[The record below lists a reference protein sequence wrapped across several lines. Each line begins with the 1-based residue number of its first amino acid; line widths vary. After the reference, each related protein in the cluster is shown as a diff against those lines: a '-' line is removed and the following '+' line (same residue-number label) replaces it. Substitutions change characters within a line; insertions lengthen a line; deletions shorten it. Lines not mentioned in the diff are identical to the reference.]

1 MSKVAVVTGSNKG
14 LGFGIVKGLCQRFDG
29 VVFLTSRDD
38 TRGQNA
44 VTELNKI
51 GLHPEYHQL
60 DVTEKESVTRFRD
73 YVKQKYGGID
83 ILINNAA
90 VGEGLAPS
98 TYEQSKKIIDINY
111 KSILIIQELI
121 YPLVKNNGRILNISS
136 SCGHLSNLKNSYWIG
151 RLSKRDLTGEDINDF
166 TDWFLNSKKDG
177 TYSSEDFVDNG
188 VIAAYRVAKIA
199 LSAMTMIQQRELE
212 ARNISVNSM
221 HPGIVRTD
229 MSKGLG
235 FYSIDQAAETPIYLV
250 LDAPQ
255 TLKGAYVWFDK
266 RVLDWYDYKADYYF
280 TIAELGD
287 GVKIL

>member
-14 LGFGIVKGLCQRFDG
+14 LGFAIVKGLCQRFDG

-38 TRGQNA
+38 SRGQKA

-60 DVTEKESVTRFRD
+60 DVADKESVIRFRD
-73 YVKQKYGGID
+73 FIKQKYGGID

-90 VGEGLAPS
+90 VIDNFTSPC
-98 TYEQSKKIIDINY
+98 TYEEGKEIININF
-111 KSILIIQELI
+111 KSVLITQEFI
-121 YPLVKNNGRILNISS
+121 YPLVKNNGRILNLSS
-136 SCGHLSNLKNSYWIG
+136 SCGHLSNLRNKYWID
-151 RLSKRDLTGEDINDF
+151 RLSKRDLKIEDINDF
-166 TDWFLNSKKDG
+166 IEWFLESKKDG

-221 HPGIVRTD
+221 HPGLVRTD
-229 MSKGLG
+229 LTKGLG
-235 FYSIDQAAETPIYLV
+235 FYSIDQAAETPLYLV

-266 RVLDWYDYKADYYF
+266 RVLDWYDYKEDYYF
-280 TIAELGD
+280 TFKSLM
-287 GVKIL
+287 V